1 MVCPSPTSA
10 QIFLAFFASTVPLG
24 SNAEDAS
31 PDVKKV
37 IDQWAKREPVI
48 QSLRFR
54 WVKVTTGDLPLPRH
68 RDMKPL
74 PLPPPPKPLESKEVL
89 IIKGDRMSF
98 ETAGPAYN
106 ARSNAYANQ
115 QYVSTFDG
123 ATNKVLYDISDSPP
137 WRVGF
142 ITRRTENQDCRN
154 YHLRPIML
162 FCQRLS
168 PRYSPFKGPAKRR
181 LSDTTREIQ
190 GRRCRAIIEGEA
202 SYWFDLSGENAVLLY
217 EITQSGRVVFRQDFF
232 YKDDP
237 NYGPIPSRWVTKVF
251 GKDDAVRESSSV
263 TVMSYEINKEFSDD
277 IFEIT
282 FPAGT
287 EVRDDTMHLFYRLD
301 DDGRKVEIV
310 R

>member
-1 MVCPSPTSA
+1 MASPSPASA
-10 QIFLAFFASTVPLG
+10 QIFLAFFASTLTLG
-24 SNAEDAS
+24 GNGEDAP

-37 IDQWAKREPVI
+37 IDQWAKREPAI

-54 WVKVTTGDLPLPRH
+54 WVKVTTGDLPLPR
-68 RDMKPL
+68 RGDMKPL
-74 PLPPPPKPLESKEVL
+74 PLPPPPTPLESKEVL
-89 IIKGDRMSF
+89 IIKGDRMRF

-106 ARSNAYANQ
+106 ARSNAYGHQ
-115 QYVSTFDG
+115 KYVSTFDR
-123 ATNKVLYDISDSPP
+123 ATNKVLFDLSGSPP

-142 ITRRTENQDCRN
+142 ITIKAENQECRN
-154 YHLRPIML
+154 YYLRPMML
-162 FCQRLS
+162 FCQPLS

-190 GRRCRAIIEGEA
+190 GRWCRAIIEGEA

-217 EITQSGRVVFRQDFF
+217 EITQSGRVVFHQEFF

-237 NYGPIPSRWVTKVF
+237 KYGPIPSRWVTKVF
-251 GKDDAVRESSSV
+251 GRDDAVRESSSV

-277 IFEIT
+277 IFDIT

-287 EVRDDTMHLFYRLD
+287 EVMDDTMHLFYRLD